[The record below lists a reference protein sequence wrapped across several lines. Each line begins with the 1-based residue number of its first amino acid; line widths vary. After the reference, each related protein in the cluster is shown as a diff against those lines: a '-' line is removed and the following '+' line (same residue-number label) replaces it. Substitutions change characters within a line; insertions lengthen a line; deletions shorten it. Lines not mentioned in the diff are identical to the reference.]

1 MLPLHHTSMCGAS
14 SQDRTDHLILTMD
27 TLYLLSY
34 GSINGVVDR
43 IRTCISY
50 KGLLAFQASAP
61 PAERL
66 RHFGVRPRTRTG
78 TSLTR
83 LLEIFKTSALPIRLK
98 RTYLASRVRLELTH
112 RFKRFDSF
120 RNCSCTIEAS
130 RHYWRSLWDSNP
142 CLRCQRP

>member
-1 MLPLHHTSMCGAS
+1 MCGAS

-43 IRTCISY
+43 IRTCMSH

-83 LLEIFKTSALPIRLK
+83 LLEIFKTSALPIRLR
-98 RTYLASRVRLELTH
+98 RTYLATDRGVDPHSYQEPLVFETRLGAAL
-112 RFKRFDSF
+112 
-120 RNCSCTIEAS
+120 I
-130 RHYWRSLWDSNP
+130 YLSLWQP
-142 CLRCQRP
+142 L